1 MQNMD
6 ELKAGLAQLEKHIES
21 QDMEV
26 YRQRRL
32 IEALQKQIKK
42 LEERIDS
49 IEQDGTQ
56 SGTPADERPPHY

>member
-1 MQNMD
+1 MQDSD

-21 QDMEV
+21 QDIEV
-26 YRQRRL
+26 YQQQRM
-32 IEALQKQIKK
+32 INSLQKQVRK

-56 SGTPADERPPHY
+56 SGSPADERPPHY